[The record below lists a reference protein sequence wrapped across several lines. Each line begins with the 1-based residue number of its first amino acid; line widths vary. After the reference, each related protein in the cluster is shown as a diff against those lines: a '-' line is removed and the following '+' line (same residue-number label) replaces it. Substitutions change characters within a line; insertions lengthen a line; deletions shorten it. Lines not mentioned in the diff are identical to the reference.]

1 MGASGQCAPSPQRNY
16 VIVITVG
23 DPLSRS
29 NEVAMECEPA
39 LPELGPGGADRAAD
53 RSVPGPPAR
62 RRPAVARAI
71 AAAVW
76 DTVVRLCLVTA
87 AWLGLGRSSAR
98 RLAQITDP
106 QRFVAAALAP
116 ASRTLAIA
124 IAFLPRGRRGEA
136 AIAVLA
142 SQALRALR
150 RLADPATARDQVSAA
165 IGYLADETT
174 TGRDAPE
181 FQIRLAPCDAEPA
194 SERDRLDAV
203 LAAQIPVLREALE
216 ALPNDARWRCRDAID
231 RIGEGAVTA
240 RDDRPGLGR
249 AYVEAV
255 VYAARLAAP
264 EVRAPLAAC
273 KAAGRGLRFARY
285 LDGGADR
292 DVVLD
297 RALPALTFVPRLW
310 RWLPATTDAG
320 VRAAATYATLTAL
333 PLSSRAFGVA
343 LPRRLRHPLRAAL
356 AAAWSRRSFLAT
368 ADALDALL
376 HATRRARVERLDR
389 PAATAP
395 SSGPPDAMVSDTALI
410 SLAMELSHA
419 PAETASAPAVE
430 RRSGPLPACDRSN

>member
-1 MGASGQCAPSPQRNY
+1 
-16 VIVITVG
+16 
-23 DPLSRS
+23 
-29 NEVAMECEPA
+29 MEREPA

-62 RRPAVARAI
+62 RRPALAVARAI
-71 AAAVW
+71 AAAGW

-106 QRFVAAALAP
+106 HRFVAAALAP

-165 IGYLADETT
+165 IGYLADEAT
-174 TGRDAPE
+174 TGRDVPE

-297 RALPALTFVPRLW
+297 RALPALAFVPRLW

-320 VRAAATYATLTAL
+320 IRAAATYATLVAL
-333 PLSSRAFGVA
+333 PLASRAFAVA
-343 LPRRLRHPLRAAL
+343 PRRLRHPLRAAL

-368 ADALDALL
+368 ADAIDATLRAIRRTL
-376 HATRRARVERLDR
+376 GERLAGPPGAHAT
-389 PAATAP
+389 
-395 SSGPPDAMVSDTALI
+395 VSDTALI
-410 SLAMELSHA
+410 SLAKELSHA
-419 PAETASAPAVE
+419 PAETASAPAAE
-430 RRSGPLPACDRSN
+430 RRSGPVPVCDRTN